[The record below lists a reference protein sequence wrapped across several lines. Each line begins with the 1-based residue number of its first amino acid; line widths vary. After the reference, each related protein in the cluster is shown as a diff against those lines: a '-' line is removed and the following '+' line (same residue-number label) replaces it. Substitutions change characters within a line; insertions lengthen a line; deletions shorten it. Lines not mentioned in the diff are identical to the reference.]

1 VKHLKQ
7 FENQEAIILDEFD
20 LNQDVKLFIVQEVL
34 IEALQDN
41 EIDMIK
47 VNIAEIMERIAEYPL
62 HSKTVK
68 KYNV

>member
-1 VKHLKQ
+1 MIYFL
-7 FENQEAIILDEFD
+7 
-20 LNQDVKLFIVQEVL
+20 VL

-47 VNIAEIMERIAEYPL
+47 VNIAEIIERIAEYPL